1 MKRGEPFGSPFLKE
15 KGGGTAMGKK
25 RKQVRIFLAAI
36 CFLLPFLVLYSLFT
50 IWPVIQ
56 GFYVSLH
63 KWTLMGKQE
72 FIGFENYLDFMGDKS
87 FWGALKNTFKF
98 VLITCPMLV
107 VVALSLAL
115 LANRPTRMKKSLRI
129 IYYLP
134 SLLSVSIAS
143 LIAGSVFAPYK
154 GLLNGVLVWA
164 GIIKAGEDLQFLMDK
179 SLVWVT
185 ISTMTVWWAV
195 GFSMLLFISALQEIS
210 PEMYEAAEIDGA
222 TKSQQLWGIVLP
234 LLKPTTWLV
243 ILLQTLACF
252 KVFGQVYNITG
263 GGPANSTRPIIQYI
277 YESAFKKG
285 KMGYAASMSYVLFII
300 LLVFSLIQQKIQ
312 RKGENK

>member
-1 MKRGEPFGSPFLKE
+1 
-15 KGGGTAMGKK
+15 MGKK
-25 RKQVRIFLAAI
+25 RKQVRIFLVAI

-107 VVALSLAL
+107 VVALLLAL

-129 IYYLP
+129 IYYMP
-134 SLLSVSIAS
+134 SILSVSIAS

-154 GLLNGVLVWA
+154 GLLNGILVWA

-179 SLVWVT
+179 NLVWVT
-185 ISTMTVWWAV
+185 ISTMTVWWTV

-263 GGPANSTRPIIQYI
+263 GGPANSTRPIIQ
-277 YESAFKKG
+277 
-285 KMGYAASMSYVLFII
+285 
-300 LLVFSLIQQKIQ
+300 
-312 RKGENK
+312 

>member
-185 ISTMTVWWAV
+185 ISTMTVWWTV

-277 YESAFKKG
+277 YESAFNKG

>member
-1 MKRGEPFGSPFLKE
+1 
-15 KGGGTAMGKK
+15 MGKK

-185 ISTMTVWWAV
+185 ISTMTVWWTV

-277 YESAFKKG
+277 YESAFNKG

>member
-1 MKRGEPFGSPFLKE
+1 
-15 KGGGTAMGKK
+15 MGKK
-25 RKQVRIFLAAI
+25 RKQVRIFLVAI

-107 VVALSLAL
+107 VVALLLAL

-129 IYYLP
+129 IYYMP
-134 SLLSVSIAS
+134 SILSVSIAS

-179 SLVWVT
+179 NLVWVT
-185 ISTMTVWWAV
+185 ISTMTVWWTV

-277 YESAFKKG
+277 YESAFEKG
-285 KMGYAASMSYVLFII
+285 KMGYAASMSYVLFGI
-300 LLVFSLIQQKIQ
+300 LLIFSLIQQKIQ
-312 RKGENK
+312 RKGESK

>member
-1 MKRGEPFGSPFLKE
+1 MERGEPFGSPFLKE
-15 KGGGTAMGKK
+15 KEEGLTMGKK
-25 RKQVRIFLAAI
+25 RKQVRIFLAAF

-56 GFYVSLH
+56 GFYVSMH

-72 FIGFENYLDFMGDKS
+72 FIGFENYLDFLGDKS

-115 LANRPTRMKKSLRI
+115 LANRPTRMKRSLRI

-134 SLLSVSIAS
+134 SVLSVSIAS

-185 ISTMTVWWAV
+185 VSTMTVWWTV
-195 GFSMLLFISALQEIS
+195 GFSMLLFVSALQEIS

-222 TKSQQLWGIVLP
+222 TKSQQLRRIVLP
-234 LLKPTTWLV
+234 LLKPTIWLV

-252 KVFGQVYNITG
+252 KVFGQIFNITG

-277 YESAFKKG
+277 YVRAFEKG
-285 KMGYAASMSYVLFII
+285 KMGYAASMSYVLFAI

-312 RKGENK
+312 RKGESR

>member
-1 MKRGEPFGSPFLKE
+1 
-15 KGGGTAMGKK
+15 MGKK
-25 RKQVRIFLAAI
+25 KKQIRIFLAAFI
-36 CFLLPFLVLYSLFT
+36 FLLPFLALYSLFT
-50 IWPVIQ
+50 IWPVLQ

-115 LANRPTRMKKSLRI
+115 LANRPTRMKKSLRV

-134 SLLSVSIAS
+134 SILSVSIAS
-143 LIAGSVFAPYK
+143 LIAGAVFAPYK
-154 GLLNGVLVWA
+154 GLLNGFLVWA

-179 SLVWVT
+179 NLVWVT
-185 ISTMTVWWAV
+185 ISTMTVWWTV

-222 TKSQQLWGIVLP
+222 TKSQQLWRIVLP

-277 YESAFKKG
+277 YESAFEKG
-285 KMGYAASMSYVLFII
+285 KMGYAASMSYVLFVI

-312 RKGENK
+312 RKGESK